1 MFEVPY
7 DLKIHQI
14 QTNMHIYDDL
24 NLFLEVVGVL
34 QLHKGKAGA
43 NQNFQ
48 ETRFEVGD
56 GDIFF
61 YLYMYYSMMLCSII
75 YVMYYKNKYEMTSCK

>member
-43 NQNFQ
+43 N
-48 ETRFEVGD
+48 
-56 GDIFF
+56 
-61 YLYMYYSMMLCSII
+61 
-75 YVMYYKNKYEMTSCK
+75 